1 MASRSTGKEYYSCG
15 RCMWFVVGR
24 MSRFLF
30 ECGIISLVTV
40 YDVEITRSQSV
51 KIILSFVSAT

>member
-1 MASRSTGKEYYSCG
+1 
-15 RCMWFVVGR
+15 MWFVVGR
-24 MSRFLF
+24 TSRFLF